1 MTRRTTSEQAQ
12 DPGTGDDQVAN
23 QVVLRGEI
31 RRDAERRELPSGAA
45 LVTVRLVVPR
55 AETAGAGRR
64 TSDWVDCAVW
74 TARLQRRVGTWRAG
88 DRVEVRGRCGG
99 GSTASAPAPRAPASR
114 SRCWAAGCCSAPGDR
129 EPVAGWCRGATI
141 RTC

>member
-88 DRVEVRGRCGG
+88 DRVEVRGALRRRFYRV
-99 GSTASAPAPRAPASR
+99 GS
-114 SRCWAAGCCSAPGDR
+114 
-129 EPVAGWCRGATI
+129 GATGT
-141 RTC
+141 RLEVEVLGGRMLQRAG